1 MLGLKSYCTGIQH
14 NNSNHAI
21 AGRQEIP
28 PLMFIKNHLIYQT
41 LTINDMQI
49 GVEAPPHIQE
59 YIMKNESF
67 SRSGNTY
74 CGEGGDN

>member
-1 MLGLKSYCTGIQH
+1 MLGLKSYRTGIQH

-21 AGRQEIP
+21 AGHQEVP

-41 LTINDMQI
+41 LIINDMQKR
-49 GVEAPPHIQE
+49 VEAPPDIQE

-67 SRSGNTY
+67 SRSGDT
-74 CGEGGDN
+74 